1 MSRFLTLALAALAAA
16 ALALPAAGDSA
27 ADGTLSAGGRQLRV
41 GLVLQVTGVSDPFTG
56 IALAGFERAVKELGV
71 RGRALTPTLR
81 EGYVPSFSLFARQKY
96 DLVLGVGFLQADA
109 IDATAV
115 KFPQTRFAILD
126 VSVRQ
131 LKHRPKNVR
140 GIVFATQEGGYLAG
154 YLAALVE
161 KRRPG
166 KDVIGAVG
174 GFQIPTVDAFIA
186 GYQAGARRADPGIT
200 VLVGYSQDFVDP
212 AKCKAVAL
220 DQIAK
225 GSGVVFQVAGGC
237 GLGALEAAREEGVW
251 GIGVDTDQSS
261 LGPHILTSVVK
272 RLDVAAYDTVRQLVR
287 GTFRTGGDTLFTLR
301 NGGVG
306 LGKISPRV
314 PPSLLAK
321 VDEIRRKIIAGEIG
335 SIPTTV
341 AQR

>member
-1 MSRFLTLALAALAAA
+1 MSRSLSRALAALAAA
-16 ALALPAAGDSA
+16 ALALPVAGGGA

-41 GLVLQVTGVSDPFTG
+41 GLVLQISGTSDPFTG
-56 IALAGFERAVKELGV
+56 IAFAGFERAVKELGV

-96 DLVLGVGFLQADA
+96 DLVLGVGFLQAEA
-109 IDATAV
+109 IDAAAV
-115 KFPQTRFAILD
+115 KFPQTRFAGID

-140 GIVFATQEGGYLAG
+140 GIVFATQEGGYLAW

-174 GFQIPTVDAFIA
+174 GFKIPTVDAFIA
-186 GYQAGARRADPGIT
+186 GYQAGAKRADPGIT
-200 VLVGYSQDFVDP
+200 VLVAYSQDFVDP

-225 GSGVVFQVAGGC
+225 GAGVVFQVAGGC
-237 GLGALEAAREEGVW
+237 GLGALEAARAEGVW
-251 GIGVDTDQSS
+251 GIGVDADQSF

-272 RLDVAAYDTVRQLVR
+272 RLDVAAYDTIRQLVR
-287 GTFRTGGDTLFTLR
+287 GTFTTGGDTVLDLR
-301 NGGVG
+301 DGGVG
-306 LGKISPRV
+306 LGKISSKV
-314 PPSLLAK
+314 PPALVAE
-321 VDEIRRKIIAGEIG
+321 VERIRRQIIAGKIAN
-335 SIPTTV
+335 IPTAV
-341 AQR
+341 R